1 MDIGN
6 LMPKK
11 KNYKCAVFCFV
22 SLFFFFFFCGR
33 ETNKLPVLGL
43 GFYRGSL
50 VIARL
55 ERLSKRS
62 QENSTV
68 IELMRSAFV
77 VVEAW
82 RMNLL
87 IIDALWN

>member
-1 MDIGN
+1 M
-6 LMPKK
+6 
-11 KNYKCAVFCFV
+11 
-22 SLFFFFFFCGR
+22 LFFVLFLSFFFCGR
-33 ETNKLPVLGL
+33 ETSKLPVLGL

-82 RMNLL
+82 RVNLF

>member
-1 MDIGN
+1 MCCF
-6 LMPKK
+6 L
-11 KNYKCAVFCFV
+11 FCF
-22 SLFFFFFFCGR
+22 FAFFFFFCGR